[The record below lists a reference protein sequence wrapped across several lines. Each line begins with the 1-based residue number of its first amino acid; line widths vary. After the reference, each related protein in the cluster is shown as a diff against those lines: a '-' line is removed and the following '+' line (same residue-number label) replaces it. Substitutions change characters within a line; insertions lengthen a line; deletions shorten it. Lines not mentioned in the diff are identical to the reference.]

1 MYNLYFYNI
10 SFICCLKK
18 TQPYSSYTTGQYKK
32 PTALSSTTT
41 GSLVVFL
48 KIAVLSPPSYMTLN

>member
-1 MYNLYFYNI
+1 MYNLYFYNL

-18 TQPYSSYTTGQYKK
+18 NSLIQVNTTGQYKK

>member
-1 MYNLYFYNI
+1 MYNLHFI
-10 SFICCLKK
+10 TSCSFAALNKH
-18 TQPYSSYTTGQYKK
+18 QPYQVNTTGQFKK